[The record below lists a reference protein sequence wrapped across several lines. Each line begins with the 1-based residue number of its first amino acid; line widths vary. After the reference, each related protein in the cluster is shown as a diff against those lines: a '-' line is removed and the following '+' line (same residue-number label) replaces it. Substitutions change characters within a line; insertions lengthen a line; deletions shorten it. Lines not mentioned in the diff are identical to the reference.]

1 VVDEIRV
8 LRLLRSV
15 TDDLAVL
22 RDEAA
27 ADDRRRADTLWLRG
41 VKYTFVTAIEGCVDV
56 AQHICASEGWGPAR
70 DNADAMRVLGAHGV
84 LPAELAARLARAVGF
99 RNVLVHEYVDVDD
112 DVVLA
117 RLRDPTDLAAF
128 VAAVTAWTQSGSSGT
143 GGEP

>member
-1 VVDEIRV
+1 MVDEIRV

-27 ADDRRRADTLWLRG
+27 ADDRRRADALWLRG

-70 DNADAMRVLGAHGV
+70 DNADAMRVLGAHHV
-84 LPAELAARLARAVGF
+84 LPARLARAVGF

-112 DVVLA
+112 GVVLA
-117 RLRDPTDLAAF
+117 RLRDPSDLAAF
-128 VAAVTAWTQSGSSGT
+128 VAAVTAWTQFGSSGT
-143 GGEP
+143 CTP